1 MQKFEEIEP
10 IDGLL
15 KNLRQMGFLSP
26 TEVQS
31 KTIPIVMDRKDI
43 VVRSKTGSGKTGA
56 FLIPIINNSIGKKGI
71 TSLIITPTRE
81 LAIQVQGVAQEMSR
95 GLGLYSTVVYGG
107 VSIENQIRKIR
118 NGANIIV
125 GTPGRLIDLMR
136 RKVLSFRNLEYLV
149 LDEADTMLDMGFI
162 ENIEYIIS
170 QTPERKQVMLFSA
183 TIPSRILGLSKKYMK
198 EPEYIRIGQE
208 KDVTVSSIFNTFA
221 VNYNGNKVST
231 LLAYMDEYSPRKAII
246 FTEQK
251 RDAAT
256 LYEILVDKGHNPV
269 VIHGDLTQ
277 AQREKA
283 LSEFRNGSRFLVAT
297 NVASR
302 GLDISN
308 ITDVI
313 NFDAPREPEVYV
325 HRVGRSARMGKE
337 GKAFTIIDQ
346 GEEDVIENIEDS
358 LKIRMSVL
366 RVNEEAYS
374 SVRPIYRS
382 SHSSRGN
389 YGRRDFG
396 SRRRFSGNNRSY
408 GRGHR
413 SNYTRGN

>member
-10 IDGLL
+10 NDGLL
-15 KNLRQMGFLSP
+15 KNLRHMGFLNP

-31 KTIPIVMDRKDI
+31 KAIPVVMNGNDI

-81 LAIQVQGVAQEMSR
+81 LAVQVQGVAQEMSR
-95 GLGLYSTVVYGG
+95 GLGIYSTVVYGG

-118 NGANIIV
+118 NGSNIIV

-183 TIPSRILGLSKKYMK
+183 TIPERILNLSRKYMR
-198 EPEYIRIGQE
+198 EPEYIRIGEE

-231 LLAYMDEYSPRKAII
+231 LLAYMDEYSPKKAII

-256 LYEILVDKGHNPV
+256 LSEILTDKGHSPV

-277 AQREKA
+277 AQRERA
-283 LSEFRNGSRFLVAT
+283 LSDFRNGSKFLVAT

-308 ITDVI
+308 VTDII
-313 NFDAPREPEVYV
+313 NFDAPREPEIYV
-325 HRVGRSARMGKE
+325 HRVGRTARMGKE
-337 GKAFTIIDQ
+337 GKAFTIVDQ
-346 GEEDVIENIEDS
+346 GEEDIIENIEDS

-374 SVRPIYRS
+374 NVRQIYRRPQN
-382 SHSSRGN
+382 HRGGGYRGRN
-389 YGRRDFG
+389 YGSQRRY
-396 SRRRFSGNNRSY
+396 SGNNRSY
-408 GRGHR
+408 GRSSRRHY
-413 SNYTRGN
+413 N

>member
-31 KTIPIVMDRKDI
+31 KTIPIVMDGKDI

-149 LDEADTMLDMGFI
+149 LDEADTML
-162 ENIEYIIS
+162 
-170 QTPERKQVMLFSA
+170 
-183 TIPSRILGLSKKYMK
+183 
-198 EPEYIRIGQE
+198 
-208 KDVTVSSIFNTFA
+208 
-221 VNYNGNKVST
+221 
-231 LLAYMDEYSPRKAII
+231 
-246 FTEQK
+246 
-251 RDAAT
+251 
-256 LYEILVDKGHNPV
+256 
-269 VIHGDLTQ
+269 
-277 AQREKA
+277 
-283 LSEFRNGSRFLVAT
+283 
-297 NVASR
+297 
-302 GLDISN
+302 
-308 ITDVI
+308 
-313 NFDAPREPEVYV
+313 
-325 HRVGRSARMGKE
+325 
-337 GKAFTIIDQ
+337 
-346 GEEDVIENIEDS
+346 
-358 LKIRMSVL
+358 
-366 RVNEEAYS
+366 
-374 SVRPIYRS
+374 
-382 SHSSRGN
+382 
-389 YGRRDFG
+389 
-396 SRRRFSGNNRSY
+396 
-408 GRGHR
+408 
-413 SNYTRGN
+413 

>member
-10 IDGLL
+10 VDGLL
-15 KNLRQMGFLSP
+15 KNLRQMRFLTP

-31 KTIPIVMDRKDI
+31 KTIPLVMEGKDI

-71 TSLIITPTRE
+71 MSLIITPTRE

-170 QTPERKQVMLFSA
+170 QTPEKKQVMLFSA

-231 LLAYMDEYSPRKAII
+231 LLAYMEEYSPRKAII

-313 NFDAPREPEVYV
+313 NFDAPKEPEVYV

-374 SVRPIYRS
+374 GVRPIYRRS
-382 SHSSRGN
+382 QTSRGN
-389 YGRRDFG
+389 YRGRNFG
-396 SRRRFSGNNRSY
+396 SQRRYSGNNRSY
-408 GRGHR
+408 GRSHR
-413 SNYTRGN
+413 RTYT